1 MGCWLGR
8 LDLRSADG
16 GLRMGF
22 TFFKVFGIVLLKSW
36 LND

>member
-16 GLRMGF
+16 GLLI
-22 TFFKVFGIVLLKSW
+22 FFKVFGIVLLKSW

>member
-16 GLRMGF
+16 GLCMGF
-22 TFFKVFGIVLLKSW
+22 IFFKVFGIVLLKSW